1 MNKIISVEESNQIQ
15 KLQRKKL
22 NYKIGTFCAAILIA
36 FSNTGCGFNQTEKD
50 FSQYEEGESTN
61 HFNLKNALYQT
72 FNFDILTSPDKIKVY
87 HNLNNTGYLLSYDIS
102 RDISSNSDEW
112 EILGTFED
120 YDISS
125 DLLSF
130 YNQTNETVNC
140 YREYVREYNANTNQY
155 SEWHSTDNTIAITD
169 AVPQITPTSEWR
181 LDAFDNTNT
190 YTYQDLNIYT
200 SDSFVVPTS
209 GEINDATNTTSS
221 IYIGIDNLE
230 NDLKTVSPAKW
241 ENKGNLDNYVNSMTH
256 TVERG
261 R

>member
-72 FNFDILTSPDKIKVY
+72 FDFDVLTSPDKIKVY
-87 HNLNNTGYLLSYDIS
+87 HNLNNTGYLLSYDIR
-102 RDISSNSDEW
+102 RDISRNDDEW

-130 YNQTNETVNC
+130 YNQTNGTVNC
-140 YREYVREYNANTNQY
+140 YRKYVREYNASTNQY
-155 SEWHSTDNTIAITD
+155 SEWHSTDNTMAITD
-169 AVPQITPTSEWR
+169 TVPQITPTSEWR
-181 LDAFDNTNT
+181 LDAYDNTNT

-200 SDSFVVPTS
+200 SYSLVVPAF
-209 GEINDATNTTSS
+209 EDASDAARTISS

-230 NDLKTVSPAKW
+230 NGLNNVNPEKW
-241 ENKGNLDNYVNSMTH
+241 ENKGNLDNYVNSMIH

>member
-22 NYKIGTFCAAILIA
+22 NYKIGTFCTAILIA

-72 FNFDILTSPDKIKVY
+72 FDFDTLTSPDKIKVY
-87 HNLNNTGYLLSYDIS
+87 HNLNNTGYLLSYDIR
-102 RDISSNSDEW
+102 RDISRNDDEW

-140 YREYVREYNANTNQY
+140 YREYVREYNASTNQY
-155 SEWHSTDNTIAITD
+155 SEWHSTDNTMAITD
-169 AVPQITPTSEWR
+169 TVPQITPTSEWR
-181 LDAFDNTNT
+181 FEAYDNTNT

-200 SDSFVVPTS
+200 SYSLVVPAF
-209 GEINDATNTTSS
+209 EDASDAARTISS

-230 NDLKTVSPAKW
+230 NGLNNVNPEKW
-241 ENKGNLDNYVNSMTH
+241 ENKGKLDNYVNSMTH
-256 TVERG
+256 TAERG

>member
-22 NYKIGTFCAAILIA
+22 NYKIGTFCATILIA

-72 FNFDILTSPDKIKVY
+72 FDFDILTSPDKIKVY
-87 HNLNNTGYLLSYDIS
+87 HNLNNTGYLLSYDIR
-102 RDISSNSDEW
+102 RDISRNDDEW

-130 YNQTNETVNC
+130 YNQTNGTVNC
-140 YREYVREYNANTNQY
+140 YREYVREYNASTNQY
-155 SEWHSTDNTIAITD
+155 SEWHSTDNTMAITD
-169 AVPQITPTSEWR
+169 TVPQIIPTSEWR
-181 LDAFDNTNT
+181 PEAYDNTNT

-209 GEINDATNTTSS
+209 GEVNDATNTTSS

-230 NDLKTVSPAKW
+230 NGLNNVNPEKW
-241 ENKGNLDNYVNSMTH
+241 ENKGKLDNYVNSMIH

>member
-72 FNFDILTSPDKIKVY
+72 FDFDTLTSPDKIKVY
-87 HNLNNTGYLLSYDIS
+87 HNLNNTGYLLSYDIR
-102 RDISSNSDEW
+102 RDISRNDDEW

-130 YNQTNETVNC
+130 YNQTNGTVNC
-140 YREYVREYNANTNQY
+140 YREYVREYNASTNQY
-155 SEWHSTDNTIAITD
+155 SEWHSTDNTMAITD
-169 AVPQITPTSEWR
+169 TVPQITPTSEWR

-200 SDSFVVPTS
+200 SYSLVVPAF
-209 GEINDATNTTSS
+209 EDASDAARTISS

-230 NDLKTVSPAKW
+230 NGLNNVNPEKW
-241 ENKGNLDNYVNSMTH
+241 ENKGKLDNYVNSMIH

>member
-1 MNKIISVEESNQIQ
+1 MLESATF
-15 KLQRKKL
+15 
-22 NYKIGTFCAAILIA
+22 IGLA
-36 FSNTGCGFNQTEKD
+36 K
-50 FSQYEEGESTN
+50 
-61 HFNLKNALYQT
+61 
-72 FNFDILTSPDKIKVY
+72 LTSNSNFPVTLYGVEVCVSSDLSSFSDGVSFFSSP
-87 HNLNNTGYLLSYDIS
+87 LLF
-102 RDISSNSDEW
+102 SSFSVSV
-112 EILGTFED
+112 LSFSVCSLSSVAAPLL
-120 YDISS
+120 SS

-241 ENKGNLDNYVNSMTH
+241 ENQGNLDNYVNSMTH

>member
-72 FNFDILTSPDKIKVY
+72 FDFDILTSPDKIKVY

-130 YNQTNETVNC
+130 YNQTNGTVNC
-140 YREYVREYNANTNQY
+140 YREYVREYNASTNQY
-155 SEWHSTDNTIAITD
+155 SEWHSTDNTMAITD
-169 AVPQITPTSEWR
+169 TVPQITPTSEWR
-181 LDAFDNTNT
+181 FEAYDNTNT

-200 SDSFVVPTS
+200 SYSLVVPAF
-209 GEINDATNTTSS
+209 EDASDAARTISS

-230 NDLKTVSPAKW
+230 NGLNNVIPEKW
-241 ENKGNLDNYVNSMTH
+241 ENKGNLDNYVNSMIH

>member
-22 NYKIGTFCAAILIA
+22 NYKIGTFCTAILIA

-72 FNFDILTSPDKIKVY
+72 FDFDTLTSPDKIKVY
-87 HNLNNTGYLLSYDIS
+87 HNLNNTGYLLSYDIR
-102 RDISSNSDEW
+102 RDISRNDNEW

-140 YREYVREYNANTNQY
+140 YREYVREYNASTNQY
-155 SEWHSTDNTIAITD
+155 SEWHSTDNTMAITD
-169 AVPQITPTSEWR
+169 TVLQITPTSEWR
-181 LDAFDNTNT
+181 FDAYDNTNT

-209 GEINDATNTTSS
+209 GEVNDATNTTSS

-230 NDLKTVSPAKW
+230 NGLNNVNPEKW
-241 ENKGNLDNYVNSMTH
+241 ENKGKLDNYVNSMIH

>member
-1 MNKIISVEESNQIQ
+1 M
-15 KLQRKKL
+15 
-22 NYKIGTFCAAILIA
+22 
-36 FSNTGCGFNQTEKD
+36 
-50 FSQYEEGESTN
+50 
-61 HFNLKNALYQT
+61 
-72 FNFDILTSPDKIKVY
+72 
-87 HNLNNTGYLLSYDIS
+87 LSYDIS

-140 YREYVREYNANTNQY
+140 YRKYVREYNANTNQY

-190 YTYQDLNIYT
+190 
-200 SDSFVVPTS
+200 
-209 GEINDATNTTSS
+209 SS

-230 NDLKTVSPAKW
+230 NGLKTVSPAKW

>member
-1 MNKIISVEESNQIQ
+1 M
-15 KLQRKKL
+15 
-22 NYKIGTFCAAILIA
+22 
-36 FSNTGCGFNQTEKD
+36 
-50 FSQYEEGESTN
+50 
-61 HFNLKNALYQT
+61 
-72 FNFDILTSPDKIKVY
+72 
-87 HNLNNTGYLLSYDIS
+87 LSYDIS

-130 YNQTNETVNC
+130 YNQTNGTVNC
-140 YREYVREYNANTNQY
+140 YREYVREYNASTNQY
-155 SEWHSTDNTIAITD
+155 SEWHSTDNTMAITD
-169 AVPQITPTSEWR
+169 TVPQITPTSEWR
-181 LDAFDNTNT
+181 FEAYDNTNT

-200 SDSFVVPTS
+200 SYSLVVPAF
-209 GEINDATNTTSS
+209 EDASDAARTISS

-230 NDLKTVSPAKW
+230 NGLNNVIPEKW
-241 ENKGNLDNYVNSMTH
+241 ENKGNLDNYVNSMIH

>member
-72 FNFDILTSPDKIKVY
+72 FDFDTLTSPDKIKVY
-87 HNLNNTGYLLSYDIS
+87 HNLNNTGYLLSYDIR
-102 RDISSNSDEW
+102 RDISRNDDEW
-112 EILGTFED
+112 EILGTFDD

-140 YREYVREYNANTNQY
+140 YREYVREYNASTNQY
-155 SEWHSTDNTIAITD
+155 SEWHSTDNIMAITD
-169 AVPQITPTSEWR
+169 TVPQLTPTSEWR
-181 LDAFDNTNT
+181 FEAYDNTNT

-200 SDSFVVPTS
+200 SYSLVVPAF
-209 GEINDATNTTSS
+209 EDASDAARTISS

-230 NDLKTVSPAKW
+230 NGLNNVNPEKW
-241 ENKGNLDNYVNSMTH
+241 ENKGKLDNYVNSMIH

>member
-15 KLQRKKL
+15 KLHRKKL

-72 FNFDILTSPDKIKVY
+72 FDFDTLTSPDKIKVY

-102 RDISSNSDEW
+102 RDISRNDDEW

-130 YNQTNETVNC
+130 YNQANGTVNC
-140 YREYVREYNANTNQY
+140 YREYVREYNDSTNQY
-155 SEWHSTDNTIAITD
+155 SEWHSTDNTMAITD
-169 AVPQITPTSEWR
+169 TVPQITQTSEWR
-181 LDAFDNTNT
+181 LDEYDNTNT

-230 NDLKTVSPAKW
+230 NGLNNVNPEKW

>member
-72 FNFDILTSPDKIKVY
+72 FDFDTLTSPDKIKVY

-130 YNQTNETVNC
+130 YNQTNGTVNC
-140 YREYVREYNANTNQY
+140 YREYVREYNASTNQY
-155 SEWHSTDNTIAITD
+155 SEWHSTDNTMAITD
-169 AVPQITPTSEWR
+169 TVPQITPTSEWR
-181 LDAFDNTNT
+181 FEAYDNTNT

-200 SDSFVVPTS
+200 SYSLVVPTS
-209 GEINDATNTTSS
+209 GEVNDATNTTSS

-230 NDLKTVSPAKW
+230 NGLKTVSPAKW
-241 ENKGNLDNYVNSMTH
+241 ENKGKLDNYVNSMTH

>member
-1 MNKIISVEESNQIQ
+1 MKKIISVEESSQIQ
-15 KLQRKKL
+15 NLQRKKL

-36 FSNTGCGFNQTEKD
+36 LSNTGCGFNQTGKD

-72 FNFDILTSPDKIKVY
+72 FDFDVLTSPDKIKVY

-102 RDISSNSDEW
+102 SDIIRNSDEW

-140 YREYVREYNANTNQY
+140 YREYVREYNVNMNQY
-155 SEWHSTDNTIAITD
+155 SEWHFTDNIMVITD
-169 AVPQITPTSEWR
+169 TVPQITPTSEWR
-181 LDAFDNTNT
+181 FEAYDNTNT

-230 NDLKTVSPAKW
+230 NGLKTVIPAKW